1 MNQYVTVPA
10 TLALVWIFYKVL
22 SRKADGPKAPPCLPT
37 LPLVGSLP
45 FLSGLQDI
53 HKVLME
59 KGKRYGGVFA
69 FYTGS
74 RLG

>member
-10 TLALVWIFYKVL
+10 TLALVWIVYKVL
-22 SRKADGPKAPPCLPT
+22 SRKAADPKAPPCLPT

-74 RLG
+74 R